1 MAGSSENVSVHDQT
15 VHSSLLTVKEHQN
28 MLIDLEPSKYEPFMF
43 PIIVVL
49 KYSPLTI
56 ALTKMNNDPLSMIS
70 KAYTSTNYIKEE
82 CKISFEIHNRT
93 TSISKAH
100 FCNLLGLPQTYDM
113 LNLESISTTA
123 LLDMFYQMGYKETLT
138 SVSKIKK
145 PNLPPQWN
153 GLFTLLFKGFLER
166 VTGSDYASKMSMAL
180 IYGLYT
186 GQNVNYGSVL

>member
-1 MAGSSENVSVHDQT
+1 
-15 VHSSLLTVKEHQN
+15 
-28 MLIDLEPSKYEPFMF
+28 
-43 PIIVVL
+43 
-49 KYSPLTI
+49 
-56 ALTKMNNDPLSMIS
+56 
-70 KAYTSTNYIKEE
+70 
-82 CKISFEIHNRT
+82 
-93 TSISKAH
+93 
-100 FCNLLGLPQTYDM
+100 M

-138 SVSKIKK
+138 SVSKFKK

-180 IYGLYT
+180 MYGLYT